1 MKSDREFIDGIYSKA
16 ADYKTNDEKIVNNKT
31 FLKNVLHWLKIHRFQ
46 ATFATGLA
54 FSAILLS
61 INHNQSIKEKVDPKV
76 LHSSDVA
83 MENQRGIKA
92 GEPAVAEFY
101 AGEPNK
107 KTIQGTTKVYGS
119 VITRYEKDSKEYVD
133 LMVIKSDDET
143 LLEQAIT
150 VYIVES
156 LQEDVSVGE
165 KLIAVLE
172 KGQDTEFYILNDYK
186 ENLYRINFNEE
197 SQENTYISINGRS
210 IGEDEINNLQ

>member
-16 ADYKTNDEKIVNNKT
+16 AEYKTNNEEIVHNKT

-61 INHNQSIKEKVDPKV
+61 ISHNQSMKEKVDPKV

-83 MENQRGIKA
+83 MENQRGVKA
-92 GEPAVAEFY
+92 GEPEVAEFY
-101 AGEPNK
+101 VGEMNQ

-119 VITRYEKDSKEYVD
+119 VITRYEKDSQEYID
-133 LMVIKSDDET
+133 LMVLKSDDET

-150 VYIVES
+150 VYIAES
-156 LQEDVSVGE
+156 LQEDIAVGE
-165 KLIAVLE
+165 KVIAVLE
-172 KGQDTEFYILNDYK
+172 KGNDAEFYTLNDYK
-186 ENLYRINFNEE
+186 ENLYRFNFNEE
-197 SQENTYISINGRS
+197 SQENTYTSINGRS
-210 IGEDEINNLQ
+210 IGEDEINNLH